1 MPVDEQQSP
10 PAPTG
15 YAPWKDANAPAPAQE
30 AAAVQPQYAPPS
42 EGWAS
47 PAQAAAATLVP
58 SEQGP
63 GLLPWLFVAL
73 GFFIP
78 LSALATGVWAT
89 LRTRDHGGYFPIA
102 LGAFAVLLGPIAIT
116 LIAAG

>member
-1 MPVDEQQSP
+1 MPVNDQQTP
-10 PAPTG
+10 TAPQG
-15 YAPWKDANAPAPAQE
+15 YAPWKDAGAPAQE
-30 AAAVQPQYAPPS
+30 PGAVQPQYAQ
-42 EGWAS
+42 
-47 PAQAAAATLVP
+47 PAEYRPMQVPAAPMLVP

-63 GLLPWLFVAL
+63 SLIPWAFVAL

-102 LGAFAVLLGPIAIT
+102 VAAFAVLLGPIAIA
-116 LIAAG
+116 LVAAS